1 MRASIMAELVIE
13 GNMPSTQGAGDGS
26 LQAPERRRRTRTSQQ
41 ELLPGE
47 QPPAT
52 SSGRHHQEVIEEE
65 EELNLKYGAHHVI
78 KLFSPV
84 TLCMAVVVATISSI
98 TYYTEKGT
106 YLVYTPFHEQSDDV
120 GTLAWQ
126 ALANA
131 GIMLGVIA
139 VMTGLLVLAYKYRC
153 TKLIHGWLFMSSLM
167 LLFLFSYLYLAEVLK
182 AYNLP
187 MDYITLAIVIWNFGM
202 VGMISIYWKAPLLLQ
217 QAYLIFISA
226 LMALI
231 FIKYLPDWTTWA
243 VLGVISLWDLF
254 AVLAP
259 FGPLRILVE
268 TAQERNEQIFPSLIY
283 SSGVMYAM
291 VGMADKD
298 APVAPKRS
306 SREGSGASRSSGR
319 GDERDGFGENWRS
332 EGEERER
339 RRGPVREETS
349 TRREVVREPTGLAP
363 GLSGQEMEEDEEDR
377 GVKLGLGDFI
387 FYSILVGKASSYGDW
402 NTTLAC
408 FVAILIGLCLTL
420 VFLALFR
427 RALPALPISI
437 TFGLVFYFVTREIVT
452 PFTDALSARQI
463 FI

>member
-1 MRASIMAELVIE
+1 MVV
-13 GNMPSTQGAGDGS
+13 
-26 LQAPERRRRTRTSQQ
+26 
-41 ELLPGE
+41 E
-47 QPPAT
+47 Q
-52 SSGRHHQEVIEEE
+52 E

-98 TYYTEKGT
+98 TYYTEKGV

-243 VLGVISLWDLF
+243 VLAVISLWDLF

-283 SSGVMYAM
+283 SAGVIYTL
-291 VGMADKD
+291 VGMADTPNNTTRARAGSD
-298 APVAPKRS
+298 AGFTQQWVNGDDPRRTAAINPEQQNNVQRS
-306 SREGSGASRSSGR
+306 QDPQIQPQQAFEA
-319 GDERDGFGENWRS
+319 D
-332 EGEERER
+332 
-339 RRGPVREETS
+339 
-349 TRREVVREPTGLAP
+349 
-363 GLSGQEMEEDEEDR
+363 EDR
-377 GVKLGLGDFI
+377 GIKLGLGDFI
-387 FYSILVGKASSYGDW
+387 YYSILVGKASSYGDW

-408 FVAILIGLCLTL
+408 FIAILVGLCLTL
-420 VFLALFR
+420 MFLAIFK
-427 RALPALPISI
+427 RALPALPFSI
-437 TFGLVFYFVTREIVT
+437 AFGLVFYFLTSEIIT
-452 PFTDALSARQI
+452 PFVDSLSAKQI

>member
-1 MRASIMAELVIE
+1 MAELVIE

-106 YLVYTPFHEQSDDV
+106 YLAYTPFHEQTEDV

-139 VMTGLLVLAYKYRC
+139 VMTGLLVLAYKYKC

-187 MDYITLAIVIWNFGM
+187 MDYITLAVVIWNFGI

-283 SSGVMYAM
+283 SAGVIYTL
-291 VGMADKD
+291 VGMADTPND
-298 APVAPKRS
+298 TTRARTGSDAGFTQQWVNGEEPRRTAPVNNTEQPQNNVQRHVQ
-306 SREGSGASRSSGR
+306 
-319 GDERDGFGENWRS
+319 DPQNQPQPGFES
-332 EGEERER
+332 
-339 RRGPVREETS
+339 
-349 TRREVVREPTGLAP
+349 
-363 GLSGQEMEEDEEDR
+363 DEDR
-377 GVKLGLGDFI
+377 GIKLGLGDFI

-420 VFLALFR
+420 MFLAIFR
-427 RALPALPISI
+427 RALPALPFSI
-437 TFGLVFYFVTREIVT
+437 AFGLVFYFLTSEIIT
-452 PFTDALSARQI
+452 PFVDSLSAKQI